1 MAVETPPKKKRK
13 DQALGAEAQG
23 KRKEVITGYETVK
36 PEGTIWMR
44 CGPRLSSWAI
54 VQVPWGRR
62 QFYLGRGISSGCT
75 DKKLVVTDEQK
86 GPNTK
91 EPGAAGSKF
100 RPVLVGKP
108 PLSSALTLMGV
119 EGTGPG
125 CQPQRCPESTC
136 SLANYP
142 SFSGLSS
149 SSL

>member
-1 MAVETPPKKKRK
+1 
-13 DQALGAEAQG
+13 
-23 KRKEVITGYETVK
+23 
-36 PEGTIWMR
+36 MR
-44 CGPRLSSWAI
+44 CGPRLGFWAI
-54 VQVPWGRR
+54 VWVPWGMR
-62 QFYLGRGISSGCT
+62 QFYLGWDISSGCK

-91 EPGAAGSKF
+91 EPGVPGSKF

-125 CQPQRCPESTC
+125 CQPQHCHESTC